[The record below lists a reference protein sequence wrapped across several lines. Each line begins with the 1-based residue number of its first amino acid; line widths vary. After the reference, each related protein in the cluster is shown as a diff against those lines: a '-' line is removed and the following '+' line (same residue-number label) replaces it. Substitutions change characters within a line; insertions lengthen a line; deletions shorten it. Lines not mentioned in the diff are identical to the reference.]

1 MTLSL
6 RSLLLPI
13 ALFISWHT
21 ATAQKLA
28 AGPQVLSFYSDV
40 DDTEQPYALYLPK
53 NFDEHKKYP
62 LVVMLHGAGSNH
74 RLALKRVFG
83 KSNTP
88 GETDVEASRY
98 FPSWKDVDYIVVA
111 PYARGT
117 LGYQGFRE
125 KDVWDMLADVQR
137 RFSID
142 EDRMYLT
149 GLSMGGGGTLW
160 LGLSRPDLWAAI
172 APVCP
177 APPPG
182 TDALA
187 PNALNFP
194 VHFFQG
200 DADQAVP
207 VEGTRKWVKNLQD
220 LGTKVEYT
228 EYPGVNHNS
237 WENAYENG
245 FIFDWFGQFKRNPH
259 PERVRF
265 VSNNY
270 RHRKAWWIQFDQLT
284 PGEAA
289 SIDAKFTKA
298 NNIEVSTSG
307 LRAFTLDLTGHP
319 TYDAYRRLK
328 ITIDGQTLNVSATN
342 GRYSFNL
349 QDKAWTFATFVFPEN
364 TKQPGAE
371 GPLAEAFAE
380 RHLYVY
386 GTLDNPSPE
395 ELNKRIEV
403 ANAAAN
409 WSIDRGQFLGRVRF
423 YPRVIADKEV
433 RPSDL
438 ESSHLILFGD
448 KTTNQLIAKSS
459 EQLPIELNSSAT
471 DYCLLYIYPHNGHYV
486 VINSG
491 PPWWTGLES
500 KGWRYLPEPY
510 SVVSSAKDFL
520 LFKDNPQNVILGG
533 TFDNSWKLKPEDA
546 AKLKESGVVLLNR

>member
-1 MTLSL
+1 MTPTL
-6 RSLLLPI
+6 RFLLLPI
-13 ALFISWHT
+13 VLFLSWQVT
-21 ATAQKLA
+21 TAQKLA
-28 AGPQVLSFYSDV
+28 SGPQVLSFFSDV
-40 DDTEQPYALYLPK
+40 DDSEQPYALYLPK
-53 NFDEHKKYP
+53 NFDDQKKYP

-98 FPSWKDVDYIVVA
+98 FQPWRDVDYIVVA

-125 KDVWDMLADVQR
+125 KDVWDMLADVQK
-137 RFSID
+137 RFPID

-177 APPPG
+177 APPSG
-182 TDALA
+182 TDLLA

-220 LGTKVEYT
+220 LATKVEYK

-237 WENAYENG
+237 WENAYADG
-245 FIFDWFGQFKRNPH
+245 FIFDWFSQFKRNPH
-259 PERVRF
+259 PNRVRY
-265 VSNNY
+265 VTATY
-270 RHRKAWWIQFDQLT
+270 RHNKAWWVQFNRFT

-289 SIDAKFTKA
+289 SIDAQFTDPNKL
-298 NNIEVSTSG
+298 IIKTSA
-307 LRAFTLDLTGHP
+307 LTAFSLDLTGHP
-319 TYDAYRRLK
+319 MYNATKKLDL
-328 ITIDGQTLNVSATN
+328 IIDGQAVQL
-342 GRYSFNL
+342 
-349 QDKAWTFATFVFPEN
+349 N
-364 TKQPGAE
+364 TKGGKFDLERENDKWTNSLFAYSADSKRPGAE
-371 GPLAEAFAE
+371 GPLSEAFAE

-403 ANAAAN
+403 ANDAAN
-409 WSIDRGQFLGRVRF
+409 WSVDRGQFLGRVKF

-433 RPSDL
+433 RPSDV
-438 ESSHLILFGD
+438 ETSNLILFGD

-459 EQLPIELNSSAT
+459 ETLPMKLDSKASE
-471 DYCLLYIYPHNGHYV
+471 YCLLYIYPNNGHYV

-491 PPWWTGLES
+491 LPWWTGIEGS
-500 KGWRYLPEPY
+500 GWRYLPEPY
-510 SVVSSAKDFL
+510 SVVSTAKDFL
-520 LFKDNPQNVILGG
+520 LFKDNPRNTILGG
-533 TFDNSWKLKPEDA
+533 SFDDHWQLKPEDA